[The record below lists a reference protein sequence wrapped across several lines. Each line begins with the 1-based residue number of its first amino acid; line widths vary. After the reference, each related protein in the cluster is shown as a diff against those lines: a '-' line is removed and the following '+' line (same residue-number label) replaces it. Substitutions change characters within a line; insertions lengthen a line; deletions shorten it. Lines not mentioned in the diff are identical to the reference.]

1 MRVWKTS
8 TCETQIMISGAPFAG
23 FAALLFP
30 IGGGRAG
37 HLPQLMKMAKAA
49 MAANK

>member
-1 MRVWKTS
+1 MRAWKTS

-23 FAALLFP
+23 YAALP
-30 IGGGRAG
+30 VSNRRRAG
-37 HLPQLMKMAKAA
+37 WHLYQLMKMAKAA